1 MSDNNLQHI
10 SYEID
15 SPDLETLTSKLCIAP
30 LLPPT
35 SLAHYTPQL
44 HFSPQVHRYP
54 HLRHAPQLDLTHQLQ
69 VCEVPLAV
77 TKTTNIAA
85 SGETQDFKN
94 PAQML
99 RRLSTNLRLERP
111 ANEANNE
118 VPNVQPPIVVPDG
131 EALPLALAEPMNRV
145 QSHDVMDGASSP
157 NQPDNTPA
165 LSSEDDKRYCWVC
178 FATDEDDATASWV
191 KPCHCRGT
199 TKWVHQGCIQR
210 WVDEKQKGRAGAHV
224 ACPQCN
230 TEYIIVYPNMGP
242 LVVVLDTIDGVIF
255 RICPFI
261 AASIVAASIYWT
273 AVTYGAVTVMQVVGH
288 KDGLAMM
295 EQADPFVLLVGLPT
309 IPIMLVLGKMLRWE
323 DQALSLLRRHACKVP
338 ILRHFLPTSYSS
350 DDRAQSE
357 DVPSMS
363 DPVSA
368 TRILCGALLLP
379 SIASI
384 CGKIFFKSIPS
395 NFQRTLLGGI
405 AFITIKGAFKIYH
418 KQQQYVR
425 QCQRRIMDYT
435 ESNVAL
441 YGRQQNSETNNQSS

>member
-1 MSDNNLQHI
+1 MSDNNLPHI
-10 SYEID
+10 SYGRD
-15 SPDLETLTSKLCIAP
+15 SPGRIELHIESGITRSTISRLPSIEET
-30 LLPPT
+30 
-35 SLAHYTPQL
+35 
-44 HFSPQVHRYP
+44 
-54 HLRHAPQLDLTHQLQ
+54 
-69 VCEVPLAV
+69 
-77 TKTTNIAA
+77 
-85 SGETQDFKN
+85 
-94 PAQML
+94 L
-99 RRLSTNLRLERP
+99 RRLSTNLRAERQTNESNNVPDAQAP
-111 ANEANNE
+111 AVVSDEEPLPIALSESVN
-118 VPNVQPPIVVPDG
+118 PVQP
-131 EALPLALAEPMNRV
+131 R
-145 QSHDVMDGASSP
+145 DVTDGASSP
-157 NQPDNTPA
+157 NQPEISVAAVN
-165 LSSEDDKRYCWVC
+165 SEDDKRYCWVC

-230 TEYIIVYPNMGP
+230 TEYIIVYPHMGP
-242 LVVVLDTIDGVIF
+242 LVVVLDSIDGVIF

-295 EQADPFVLLVGLPT
+295 ERADPLVLLVGLPT

-338 ILRHFLPTSYSS
+338 ILRHFLPSSYS

-357 DVPSMS
+357 DVPPMS

-368 TRILCGALLLP
+368 TRILCGALVLP

-384 CGKIFFKSIPS
+384 CGKIFFESIHS

-435 ESNVAL
+435 ENNVTL
-441 YGRQQNSETNNQSS
+441 YRRQQNSETNQTS

>member
-1 MSDNNLQHI
+1 MSDNNLPHI
-10 SYEID
+10 SYGLDPPGSIVRIESEIR
-15 SPDLETLTSKLCIAP
+15 SISRLSSIEETLRRFGTRRPERQTNELNNEAQDVQAAIVAPNEEPIAP
-30 LLPPT
+30 VAISKPT
-35 SLAHYTPQL
+35 
-44 HFSPQVHRYP
+44 
-54 HLRHAPQLDLTHQLQ
+54 
-69 VCEVPLAV
+69 E
-77 TKTTNIAA
+77 
-85 SGETQDFKN
+85 
-94 PAQML
+94 
-99 RRLSTNLRLERP
+99 
-111 ANEANNE
+111 
-118 VPNVQPPIVVPDG
+118 NVQ
-131 EALPLALAEPMNRV
+131 
-145 QSHDVMDGASSP
+145 QSDVTDGASSP
-157 NQPDNTPA
+157 NQPEINA
-165 LSSEDDKRYCWVC
+165 SAVNSEDDKRYCWVC

-242 LVVVLDTIDGVIF
+242 LVIVLDTIDGIIF

-273 AVTYGAVTVMQVVGH
+273 AVTYGAVTVMQVVGL

-295 EQADPFVLLVGLPT
+295 EQADPLVLLVGLPT
-309 IPIMLVLGKMLRWE
+309 IPILLVLGKMLRWE
-323 DQALSLLRRHACKVP
+323 DQALNLLRRHACKVP
-338 ILRHFLPTSYSS
+338 ILRHFLPSSYSS
-350 DDRAQSE
+350 DDRVQSE
-357 DVPSMS
+357 EMPPMS

-384 CGKIFFKSIPS
+384 CGKIFFESIHS

-435 ESNVAL
+435 ENNVAL
-441 YGRQQNSETNNQSS
+441 YRRQQNSETQTS

>member
-1 MSDNNLQHI
+1 MSDNNLPHI
-10 SYEID
+10 SYGLDPPGSIVRIESEIR
-15 SPDLETLTSKLCIAP
+15 SISRLSSIEETLRRFGTRRPERQTNELNNEAQDVQAAIVAPNEEPIAP
-30 LLPPT
+30 VAISKPT
-35 SLAHYTPQL
+35 
-44 HFSPQVHRYP
+44 
-54 HLRHAPQLDLTHQLQ
+54 
-69 VCEVPLAV
+69 E
-77 TKTTNIAA
+77 
-85 SGETQDFKN
+85 
-94 PAQML
+94 
-99 RRLSTNLRLERP
+99 
-111 ANEANNE
+111 
-118 VPNVQPPIVVPDG
+118 NVQ
-131 EALPLALAEPMNRV
+131 
-145 QSHDVMDGASSP
+145 QSDVTDGASSP
-157 NQPDNTPA
+157 NQPEINA
-165 LSSEDDKRYCWVC
+165 SAVNSEDDKRYCWVC

-242 LVVVLDTIDGVIF
+242 LVIVLDTIDGIIF

-273 AVTYGAVTVMQVVGH
+273 AVTYGAVTVMQVVGL

-295 EQADPFVLLVGLPT
+295 EQADPLVLLVGLPT
-309 IPIMLVLGKMLRWE
+309 IPILLVLGKMLRWE
-323 DQALSLLRRHACKVP
+323 DQALNLLRRHACKVP
-338 ILRHFLPTSYSS
+338 ILRHFLPSSYSS
-350 DDRAQSE
+350 DDRVQSE
-357 DVPSMS
+357 EVPPMS

-384 CGKIFFKSIPS
+384 CGKIFFESIHS

-441 YGRQQNSETNNQSS
+441 YRRQQNSETQTS

>member
-1 MSDNNLQHI
+1 MYVNQSAIDFTTTFQIAHI
-10 SYEID
+10 ESGVTRSTI
-15 SPDLETLTSKLCIAP
+15 SR
-30 LLPPT
+30 LP
-35 SLAHYTPQL
+35 SIEE
-44 HFSPQVHRYP
+44 S
-54 HLRHAPQLDLTHQLQ
+54 
-69 VCEVPLAV
+69 
-77 TKTTNIAA
+77 
-85 SGETQDFKN
+85 
-94 PAQML
+94 L
-99 RRLSTNLRLERP
+99 RRLRTNLRTGRQT
-111 ANEANNE
+111 NESNNE
-118 VPNVQPPIVVPDG
+118 VPDAQALAIVSDEEPLPIALSESVNPVQP
-131 EALPLALAEPMNRV
+131 R
-145 QSHDVMDGASSP
+145 DVTDGAASP
-157 NQPDNTPA
+157 NQPEIGVAAVN
-165 LSSEDDKRYCWVC
+165 SEDDKRYCWVC

-230 TEYIIVYPNMGP
+230 TEYIIVYPRMGP
-242 LVVVLDTIDGVIF
+242 LVVVLDSIDGIIF

-295 EQADPFVLLVGLPT
+295 ERADPLVLLVGLPT

-338 ILRHFLPTSYSS
+338 ILRHFLPSSYS

-357 DVPSMS
+357 DVPPMS
-363 DPVSA
+363 DPVST

-384 CGKIFFKSIPS
+384 CGKIFFESIHS

-435 ESNVAL
+435 ENNVTL
-441 YGRQQNSETNNQSS
+441 YRRQQNSETNQTS

>member
-1 MSDNNLQHI
+1 MSENNLPHI
-10 SYEID
+10 SYGLE
-15 SPDLETLTSKLCIAP
+15 SPGRIVRIESSITTISHLPSIEET
-30 LLPPT
+30 
-35 SLAHYTPQL
+35 
-44 HFSPQVHRYP
+44 
-54 HLRHAPQLDLTHQLQ
+54 
-69 VCEVPLAV
+69 
-77 TKTTNIAA
+77 
-85 SGETQDFKN
+85 
-94 PAQML
+94 L
-99 RRLSTNLRLERP
+99 RRLGTNLRPERQINESNNEIPDSQSP
-111 ANEANNE
+111 AILSDEEPLPIVLSESANNAQ
-118 VPNVQPPIVVPDG
+118 PNDVIDG
-131 EALPLALAEPMNRV
+131 P
-145 QSHDVMDGASSP
+145 SSP
-157 NQPDNTPA
+157 NQSEINAPVVNT
-165 LSSEDDKRYCWVC
+165 EDDKRYCWVC
-178 FATDEDDATASWV
+178 FATDEDDTTASWV

-199 TKWVHQGCIQR
+199 TKWVHQECIQR

-242 LVVVLDTIDGVIF
+242 LVIVLDTIDGIIF

-295 EQADPFVLLVGLPT
+295 EQADPLVLLVGLPT

-338 ILRHFLPTSYSS
+338 ILRHFLPSSHSS
-350 DDRAQSE
+350 DDRSHSE
-357 DVPSMS
+357 DVPPMS

-384 CGKIFFKSIPS
+384 CGKIFFESIHS
-395 NFQRTLLGGI
+395 NFHRTLLGGI

-435 ESNVAL
+435 ENNVAL
-441 YGRQQNSETNNQSS
+441 YRRQQNSETNQTS

>member
-1 MSDNNLQHI
+1 MLKISFRLDRMSDNDIWQIYLSRAH
-10 SYEID
+10 
-15 SPDLETLTSKLCIAP
+15 DL
-30 LLPPT
+30 
-35 SLAHYTPQL
+35 H
-44 HFSPQVHRYP
+44 HRII
-54 HLRHAPQLDLTHQLQ
+54 RIGSSDITQG
-69 VCEVPLAV
+69 
-77 TKTTNIAA
+77 NI
-85 SGETQDFKN
+85 
-94 PAQML
+94 
-99 RRLSTNLRLERP
+99 RRLPNIEVTVRRPLTNLRTERQ
-111 ANEANNE
+111 ANESNDEVLDAQAAMAAPESVNNA
-118 VPNVQPPIVVPDG
+118 QP
-131 EALPLALAEPMNRV
+131 
-145 QSHDVMDGASSP
+145 SDVTDGASSM
-157 NQPDNTPA
+157 NQAEVSGPVVNPD
-165 LSSEDDKRYCWVC
+165 DDKRYCWVC
-178 FATDEDDATASWV
+178 FATDEDDVTASWV

-255 RICPFI
+255 RICPII

-295 EQADPFVLLVGLPT
+295 EQADPLVLLVGLPT

-338 ILRHFLPTSYSS
+338 ILRHFLPSSYSS
-350 DDRAQSE
+350 DERAQSE
-357 DVPSMS
+357 GVPPMS

-384 CGKIFFKSIPS
+384 CGKIFFESIHS

-435 ESNVAL
+435 DDNIAL
-441 YGRQQNSETNNQSS
+441 YRRQNSETNQTS